1 MLKLIPP
8 LIAPDLLFALASLGH
23 GDELAL
29 VDANFPA
36 DRLAAQGG
44 GRLVRLSGVDT
55 AAALQAVLVLLP
67 LDDFE
72 PCCAWSMQVVGQP
85 QTVPAPVAQFRE
97 LLAQQ
102 GRSVDSLERHAF
114 YERARAARLLVQTG
128 DLRKYANVLLR
139 KGVVAID

>member
-1 MLKLIPP
+1 
-8 LIAPDLLFALASLGH
+8 
-23 GDELAL
+23 
-29 VDANFPA
+29 
-36 DRLAAQGG
+36 
-44 GRLVRLSGVDT
+44 
-55 AAALQAVLVLLP
+55 
-67 LDDFE
+67 
-72 PCCAWSMQVVGQP
+72 MQVVGQP

>member
-1 MLKLIPP
+1 
-8 LIAPDLLFALASLGH
+8 
-23 GDELAL
+23 
-29 VDANFPA
+29 
-36 DRLAAQGG
+36 
-44 GRLVRLSGVDT
+44 
-55 AAALQAVLVLLP
+55 
-67 LDDFE
+67 
-72 PCCAWSMQVVGQP
+72 
-85 QTVPAPVAQFRE
+85 VAQFRE